1 MHQSFKGPI
10 RHLVTGVLLKAG
22 PRPSGPAVRPSRA
35 VGRGAFGP
43 PGRWAAG
50 PWRAVDCG
58 PLGRGPAFS
67 KTSCYR
73 AESRAHNAEIQGLL
87 IRFLLLTIQRPFLSD
102 AVTKNCEL
110 ESAFV
115 QGL

>member
-1 MHQSFKGPI
+1 MSQCPKIESI
-10 RHLVTGVLLKAG
+10 ISI
-22 PRPSGPAVRPSRA
+22 PRSQIDCSG
-35 VGRGAFGP
+35 
-43 PGRWAAG
+43 
-50 PWRAVDCG
+50 
-58 PLGRGPAFS
+58 
-67 KTSCYR
+67 
-73 AESRAHNAEIQGLL
+73 AESRAHNAGVQGLF

>member
-1 MHQSFKGPI
+1 M
-10 RHLVTGVLLKAG
+10 
-22 PRPSGPAVRPSRA
+22 
-35 VGRGAFGP
+35 
-43 PGRWAAG
+43 
-50 PWRAVDCG
+50 
-58 PLGRGPAFS
+58 
-67 KTSCYR
+67 
-73 AESRAHNAEIQGLL
+73 L

>member
-1 MHQSFKGPI
+1 MENQDWA
-10 RHLVTGVLLKAG
+10 T
-22 PRPSGPAVRPSRA
+22 
-35 VGRGAFGP
+35 GP
-43 PGRWAAG
+43 PGRQAVADRGPRAAKPSGRRAAG
-50 PWRAVDCG
+50 PWRAVGRG
-58 PLGRGPAFS
+58 PLDRGPAFS
-67 KTSCYR
+67 ETPCYR
-73 AESRAHNAEIQGLL
+73 AESRAHNAGVQGLL